1 MGTAS
6 FIKKPCYERV
16 IALALGVLFVYI
28 MLIQTKTIWSGYHF
42 LDDHE
47 LVRIE
52 YSLEHGN
59 SLWDQ
64 TLAQLRNDLRIRYRP
79 LYWVE
84 RTVGTELLGSD
95 LYAWNL
101 YKAAMAVVTFYLL
114 YMTGYYLRQRW
125 HISALFAAVIMVGP
139 QITPWYRS
147 ANQENTGLFL
157 CAVVLYLT
165 ARQYNRQ
172 KYRNIGYNMLIVAAA
187 VLCSLEKESFVLML
201 PAFGAV
207 KYWLEYSAREV
218 QTAEESGGKGLWRE
232 CLKSNLITYILM
244 AAAFLFHLYMLL
256 FRVGVDKVSYAGFSK
271 EVPMRDYING
281 IRYSLTRFMTNYV
294 WFAVIMLLL
303 LVVCIQV
310 VNKKRIKYDI
320 GMGLIG
326 CFIMGTQL
334 LAHARSMMW
343 ERYIIPFIIGYAI
356 FFVLTGYHMLAEDVL
371 RRRVYTGVL
380 AAMVLLYAGTA
391 RDMAR
396 SYAQDGEWING
407 YLNYILDNTT
417 EDAHIIGAY
426 ADEELN
432 LATASWLET
441 HGRKREYSYDWNTGT
456 LQDMVHL
463 GEINQEITDWATAD
477 AAVCYSSDADKA
489 VAMMGLTGTDTYL
502 RQQYGKY
509 AVIIR
514 Q

>member
-1 MGTAS
+1 MGTAP
-6 FIKKPCYERV
+6 FLKKPFYERV
-16 IALALGVLFVYI
+16 IALALGILFVYI
-28 MLIQTKTIWSGYHF
+28 MLIQTRTIWSGYHF

-64 TLAQLRNDLRIRYRP
+64 TMALVRNDLNARYRP
-79 LYWVE
+79 FYWVE
-84 RTVGTELLGSD
+84 RSVCTALFGSD
-95 LYAWNL
+95 LYIWNL
-101 YKAAMAVVTFYLL
+101 YKAIMAACTFYLF

-172 KYRNIGYNMLIVAAA
+172 KYRNMGYNMLIVAAA

-218 QTAEESGGKGLWRE
+218 QIPEEGGGKGLWRE

-244 AAAFLFHLYMLL
+244 AAAFLFNLYILL

-271 EVPMRDYING
+271 GVPLRDYING
-281 IRYSLTRFMTNYV
+281 IRYSLTKFMTNYV

-303 LVVCIQV
+303 LVVCMQV
-310 VNKKRIKYDI
+310 FDKKRIKYDI

-326 CFIMGTQL
+326 CFVMGTQL

-343 ERYIIPFIIGYAI
+343 ERYIIPFIIGYAV
-356 FFVLTGYHMLAEDVL
+356 FFVLVGYHMLAKDVL

-380 AAMVLLYAGTA
+380 VAMVLLYTRTA

-396 SYAQDGEWING
+396 SYAQDGELING

-426 ADEELN
+426 ADTELN
-432 LATASWLET
+432 LATSSWLET
-441 HGRKREYSYDWNTGT
+441 HGRKKEYFYDWNTGM
-456 LQDMVHL
+456 LQDMVQL
-463 GEINQEITDWATAD
+463 SEVNQETTDWASAD
-477 AAVCYSSDADKA
+477 AVVCYSSDADKI
-489 VAMMGLTGTDTYL
+489 VVMMGLTGLDPYL